1 MQCRNDETAGRA
13 VRWLAAGALALFFAG
28 CSTAPYR
35 IEPVTD
41 PPWEFGRGLE
51 LPALEPPLS
60 PRAHRI
66 SICYGTAVNSEQA
79 VLALAEKTCGGGRLV
94 LEHQNAFWN
103 GCSVL
108 QPTRITYICDPPE
121 EAATEN

>member
-1 MQCRNDETAGRA
+1 MQRRTHKTARPAA
-13 VRWLAAGALALFFAG
+13 VWLAAGALALFLAG

-41 PPWEFGRGLE
+41 PPWEFERGLS

-66 SICYGTAVNSEQA
+66 SICYGTSVNSEDD

-121 EAATEN
+121 EAAAGN

>member
-1 MQCRNDETAGRA
+1 MAGGGRVRA
-13 VRWLAAGALALFFAG
+13 LPRRLQHGAL
-28 CSTAPYR
+28 SQ

-41 PPWEFGRGLE
+41 PPWEFARGPS

-66 SICYGTAVNSEQA
+66 AICYGTSVNSEDD
-79 VLALAEKTCGGGRLV
+79 VLALAEKSCGGGRLV

-108 QPTRITYICDPPE
+108 QPTRVTYICDPPE
-121 EAATEN
+121 EAAVAN

>member
-1 MQCRNDETAGRA
+1 MQRRNDEIARSTA
-13 VRWLAAGALALFFAG
+13 RWLLAAGLALFLAG

-41 PPWEFGRGLE
+41 PPWEFERGPA

-60 PRAHRI
+60 LRAHRI
-66 SICYGTAVNSEQA
+66 SICYGEAVNSEED
-79 VLALAEKTCGGGRLV
+79 VLALAEKSCGGGRLV

-121 EAATEN
+121 AAAAGE